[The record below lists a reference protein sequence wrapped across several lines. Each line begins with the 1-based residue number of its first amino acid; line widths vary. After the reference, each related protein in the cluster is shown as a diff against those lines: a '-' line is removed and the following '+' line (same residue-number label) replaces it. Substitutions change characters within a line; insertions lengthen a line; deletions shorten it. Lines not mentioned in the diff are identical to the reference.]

1 VVGVS
6 GELSLWTALRCAA
19 LRYAGGD
26 AALWLILCM
35 IVRVFRCDSLCL
47 INTLIVCLID
57 LIYPVE
63 I

>member
-1 VVGVS
+1 VGQTGVVGVS
-6 GELSLWTALRCAA
+6 GELSLWTALRC
-19 LRYAGGD
+19 AGGD

-47 INTLIVCLID
+47 INTLIVCLIE